1 MSAETG
7 FDVALVGWG
16 TRGVEQ
22 MTVEQLR
29 ALGQARD
36 VVVDPGAPPS
46 IFELLRAYPAEVHD
60 LRALYRDGQQ
70 RRDAY
75 QAMAEAVLEL
85 AQRRGRTVW
94 LTYGHP
100 LVYSMPSRILA
111 RECRSRGL
119 RLRVLSGIS
128 SLDEIMSVLELDI
141 AERDLQVV
149 FANHLVSRRRPI
161 DPLVDL
167 VVMQPGALGET
178 GICRDPALRQARDLS
193 AYRELQAHLLRF
205 YPPQHRLTSICLSDE
220 RDGAHE
226 IVEAPLADVPEL
238 APGLHYGH
246 TWFIRALDEP
256 PPASAVLDG
265 ALAPPPP
272 AVERITAEGRAAG
285 LLYGSDARVG
295 ALLRSLAASK
305 PGGALL
311 ELGTGLGLGAAWL
324 LDGMDARARL
334 TSVDVEDVGGVA
346 RRCLGHDPRLELVVA
361 DAADFL
367 ERLGSRSFDLIFADA
382 PFGKFF
388 DLERTLD
395 ALAPGGLY
403 VVDDMFPEAH
413 DTARRELLEQHV
425 AALAARKD
433 LVLTGLPWGTGLVV
447 ATRRS

>member
-1 MSAETG
+1 MNAEAG

-22 MTVEQLR
+22 VTVEQLR

-60 LRALYRDGQQ
+60 LSALYRDGQQ

-111 RECRSRGL
+111 RECRARGL
-119 RLRVLSGIS
+119 RLSILSGIS
-128 SLDEIMSVLELDI
+128 SLAEIMSVLELDI

-149 FANHLVSRRRPI
+149 FANHLVSRPRPL

-178 GICRDPALRQARDLS
+178 GICRDPAQRQRRDVS

-220 RDGAHE
+220 RGGAHE
-226 IVEAPLADVPEL
+226 IVELPLAEILEL
-238 APGLHYGH
+238 APALHYGH
-246 TWFIRALDEP
+246 TWFVRALP
-256 PPASAVLDG
+256 GAAVAGTAFDG
-265 ALAPPPP
+265 APGPLPP
-272 AVERITAEGRAAG
+272 AVARIAAEARAAG
-285 LLYGSDARVG
+285 LAYGSDERTG
-295 ALLRSLAASK
+295 ALLRGLAASK

-334 TSVDVEDVGGVA
+334 TSVDVQDGGGVA

-367 ERLGSRSFDLIFADA
+367 ERLGSRRFDLIFADA

-403 VVDDMFPEAH
+403 VVDDMLPEAH
-413 DTARRELLEQHV
+413 DAGRRELLEQV
-425 AALAARKD
+425 AAALRARPD
-433 LVLTGLPWGTGLVV
+433 LVLTGLSWGTGLLV

>member
-1 MSAETG
+1 MSAQTG

-22 MTVEQLR
+22 VTVEQLR

-100 LVYSMPSRILA
+100 LVYSTPSRILA
-111 RECRSRGL
+111 RECRARGL
-119 RLRVLSGIS
+119 RLSILSGIS
-128 SLDEIMSVLELDI
+128 SLAEIMSVLELDI

-149 FANHLVSRRRPI
+149 FANHLVSRPRPL

-178 GICRDPALRQARDLS
+178 GICRDPAQRQRRDVS

-220 RDGAHE
+220 RGGAHE
-226 IVEAPLADVPEL
+226 IVELPLADILEL
-238 APGLHYGH
+238 APALHYGH
-246 TWFIRALDEP
+246 TWFVRALPE
-256 PPASAVLDG
+256 AAAAGTALDG
-265 ALAPPPP
+265 APGPPPP
-272 AVERITAEGRAAG
+272 AVERITAEARAAG
-285 LLYGSDARVG
+285 LACGSDEHTG
-295 ALLRSLAASK
+295 ALLRGLAASK

-367 ERLGSRSFDLIFADA
+367 ERLGSRRFDLIFADA

-388 DLERTLD
+388 DLERTLH

-403 VVDDMFPEAH
+403 VVDDMLPEAH
-413 DTARRELLEQHV
+413 DAGRRELLEQV
-425 AALAARKD
+425 AAALRARPD
-433 LVLTGLPWGTGLVV
+433 LVLTGLSWGTGLLV

>member
-1 MSAETG
+1 MSEAAP

-60 LRALYRDGQQ
+60 LRALYRDGEQ

-75 QAMAEAVLEL
+75 RAMAEAVLEL

-111 RECRSRGL
+111 RECRARGL
-119 RLRVLSGIS
+119 RLWVLSGIS

-178 GICRDPALRQARDLS
+178 GICRDPAQRQARDLG
-193 AYRELQAHLLRF
+193 AYRELRAHLVRF
-205 YPPQHRLTSICLSDE
+205 Y
-220 RDGAHE
+220 
-226 IVEAPLADVPEL
+226 
-238 APGLHYGH
+238 
-246 TWFIRALDEP
+246 
-256 PPASAVLDG
+256 
-265 ALAPPPP
+265 
-272 AVERITAEGRAAG
+272 
-285 LLYGSDARVG
+285 
-295 ALLRSLAASK
+295 
-305 PGGALL
+305 
-311 ELGTGLGLGAAWL
+311 
-324 LDGMDARARL
+324 
-334 TSVDVEDVGGVA
+334 
-346 RRCLGHDPRLELVVA
+346 
-361 DAADFL
+361 
-367 ERLGSRSFDLIFADA
+367 
-382 PFGKFF
+382 
-388 DLERTLD
+388 
-395 ALAPGGLY
+395 
-403 VVDDMFPEAH
+403 
-413 DTARRELLEQHV
+413 
-425 AALAARKD
+425 
-433 LVLTGLPWGTGLVV
+433 
-447 ATRRS
+447 RRSTA

>member
-7 FDVALVGWG
+7 FDVALAGWG

-22 MTVEQLR
+22 LTVEQLR
-29 ALGQARD
+29 ALGQARH

-60 LRALYRDGQQ
+60 LRELYRDGRQ

-85 AQRRGRTVW
+85 ARSGRTVW

-100 LVYSMPSRILA
+100 LVYSTPSRVLA
-111 RECRSRGL
+111 RECRARSL
-119 RLRVLSGIS
+119 RLSILSGIS
-128 SLDEIMSVLELDI
+128 SLDEIMSVLQLDI

-149 FANHLVSRRRPI
+149 FANHLVSRRRPL

-178 GICRDPALRQARDLS
+178 GICRDPELRKARDVS
-193 AYRELQAHLLRF
+193 AYRELQDHLLRF
-205 YPPQHRLTSICLSDE
+205 YPAQHRLTSLCLSDE
-220 RDGAHE
+220 RGGAHE
-226 IVEAPLADVPEL
+226 ITEASLAQILDL

-246 TWFIRALDEP
+246 TWFIRALDEATPAAARLDGAAGP
-256 PPASAVLDG
+256 PPATVG
-265 ALAPPPP
+265 
-272 AVERITAEGRAAG
+272 RITAEARSAG
-285 LLYGSDARVG
+285 LLFGSDERVG

-305 PGGALL
+305 PAGRLL
-311 ELGTGLGLGAAWL
+311 ELGTGVGLGTAWL

-334 TSVDVEDVGGVA
+334 TSVDHRDVGGIA
-346 RRCLGHDPRLELVVA
+346 RRCLGHDPRLELVLA

-367 ERLGSRSFDLIFADA
+367 EGLGSCTFDLIFADA
-382 PFGKFF
+382 PDGKFC
-388 DLERTLD
+388 DLERTLQ

-403 VVDDMFPEAH
+403 VVDDMLPEAR
-413 DTARRELLEQHV
+413 DAGRRELLEQLV
-425 AALAARKD
+425 AALAARPE
-433 LVLTGLPWGTGLVV
+433 LVLTGLPWATGLAV
-447 ATRRS
+447 ATRRA